1 MHDTLRTKAED
12 ESLLSV
18 MWSLYHAARYDVV
31 GQCRQSIEALLPL
44 FYEKAAN
51 SDMIRLGLAL
61 VRTTTECL
69 HLQKSQILVV
79 DQILCDIRHYYL
91 GYLWQ
96 GHVRVLYWE
105 AFTSRWPSLWTTLGD
120 FLLEDIANQD

>member
-1 MHDTLRTKAED
+1 
-12 ESLLSV
+12 

-51 SDMIRLGLAL
+51 SDMIRLGLEL

-79 DQILCDIRHYYL
+79 YQI
-91 GYLWQ
+91 LWQ
-96 GHVRVLYWE
+96 GHVCVLYWE

-120 FLLEDIANQD
+120 LLLEDIANQE